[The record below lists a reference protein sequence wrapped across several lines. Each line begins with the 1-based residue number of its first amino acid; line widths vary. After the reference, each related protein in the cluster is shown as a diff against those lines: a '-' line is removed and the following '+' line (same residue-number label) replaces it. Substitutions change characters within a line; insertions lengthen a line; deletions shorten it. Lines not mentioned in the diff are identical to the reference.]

1 VASREPRSNG
11 PVEIRRLSLLLIGLT
26 LVQYLLGMVLNLF
39 VVISRQHPGASGS
52 DYFVRAY
59 QSMVWGLTHGG
70 VLAFH
75 IGLGIVLLLGS
86 IRLAVATWAVAQP
99 RVRTV
104 GVAGSLAILAAAF
117 NGASFL
123 NYNEDVNSMLMA
135 AFFAIALFCFAWTLF
150 RATTAAP
157 EPQHSAG

>member
-1 VASREPRSNG
+1 MASREPRSNG

-39 VVISRQHPGASGS
+39 VVISRHHPGASGS

-59 QSMVWGLTHGG
+59 QSVVWGLTQGG
-70 VLAFH
+70 VLAFR

-86 IRLAVATWAVAQP
+86 IRLAVATLAVAQP

-104 GVAGSLAILAAAF
+104 GVAGSLAVLAAAF
-117 NGASFL
+117 NRASFL

-135 AFFAIALFCFAWTLF
+135 SFFAIALFCFAWTLF

-157 EPQHSAG
+157 EPRLSAG